1 MLTVSKMPYDPS
13 NEADF
18 GRHRFECKTCP
29 YQFPLEK
36 RYYERK
42 LMKKKEVED
51 VMGGAGAWDN
61 VDKADGKR
69 STMDWDT
76 YYAGAYL

>member
-1 MLTVSKMPYDPS
+1 MLTVSKMPYDPLDDD
-13 NEADF
+13 NC
-18 GRHRFECKTCP
+18 GRHRFECKSCP

-42 LMKKKEVED
+42 IMKKKEVED

-61 VDKADGKR
+61 VDKTDGIPNR
-69 STMDWDT
+69 WGFLSLS
-76 YYAGAYL
+76 YHC